1 MVAGSTC
8 GLFTALTGVKLPGQ
22 ATAVAEGNALGKGAL
37 VYHLFPS
44 ALQTIQARA
53 SGNIPAQCIFLHSCT
68 VHLFTFLHSASINIP
83 AQCICLHS
91 CAVHLFTFLR
101 SAFTF
106 LRSAT
111 DNISAQCIW
120 YCTLQLYCSL
130 RRHVSIARA

>member
-68 VHLFTFLHSASINIP
+68 VHLFTFMHSASVYFP
-83 AQCICLHS
+83 AQC
-91 CAVHLFTFLR
+91 V
-101 SAFTF
+101 
-106 LRSAT
+106 
-111 DNISAQCIW
+111 
-120 YCTLQLYCSL
+120 Y
-130 RRHVSIARA
+130 